1 MNEIIYR
8 ISTCVSMPPHGFIAT
23 VDIGALLTPAYATML
38 PPPTCGYASKGDNGI
53 SDGTSD
59 EKSGS

>member
-8 ISTCVSMPPHGFIAT
+8 ISTCVSMPPHGFIVT
-23 VDIGALLTPAYATML
+23 VDIGALLTLAHATML
-38 PPPTCGYASKGDNGI
+38 PPPTCGYSSKGDGI